1 MIKSWISGIHL
12 QNHLK
17 LLKYKFLRYKFR
29 YNHQLQSFNKREFY
43 EKYFQSVCLFN
54 RIFFKRSVGT
64 GFKNRYC
71 CQSHTRFKSPCKELQ
86 KEYSKDAI
94 SISFNSSGK
103 LYAQIIQNAPFDLF
117 ISADIARPK
126 KLYDEKITPFKEEV
140 YAKGV
145 LVLWSENLK
154 INSLEILKDPKIK
167 RIAMANP
174 KLAPYGKASMEVLDH
189 LKLTPSLKSKIVY
202 GASISQAHQ
211 FVATKNAQIGFGAL
225 SLIDKKD
232 KNLSYFII
240 DKALYSPIEQALITT
255 KNGANNPLAKVFKD
269 FLFSPKTRV
278 IFKEYGYIV
287 D

>member
-1 MIKSWISGIHL
+1 MV
-12 QNHLK
+12 QDLK
-17 LLKYKFLRYKFR
+17 IAVTANLTCTLKALVK
-29 YNHQLQSFNKREFY
+29 EF
-43 EKYFQSVCLFN
+43 
-54 RIFFKRSVGT
+54 
-64 GFKNRYC
+64 
-71 CQSHTRFKSPCKELQ
+71 Q
-86 KEYSKDAI
+86 KEHSKDTI
-94 SISFNSSGK
+94 SVSFNSSDK

-117 ISADIARPK
+117 ISADITRPK

-154 INSLEILKDPKIK
+154 IDSLEILKDPKIK

-211 FVATKNAQIGFGAL
+211 FVATKNAQMGFGAL

-240 DKALYSPIEQALITT
+240 DKALYGPIEQALITT

-269 FLFSPKTRV
+269 FLFSPKARA

>member
-1 MIKSWISGIHL
+1 MKNTFKAFAFLIVFFSSAL
-12 QNHLK
+12 LAQDLK
-17 LLKYKFLRYKFR
+17 IAAAANLTRVLKALV
-29 YNHQLQSFNKREFY
+29 QEF
-43 EKYFQSVCLFN
+43 
-54 RIFFKRSVGT
+54 
-64 GFKNRYC
+64 
-71 CQSHTRFKSPCKELQ
+71 Q
-86 KEYSKDAI
+86 KEHSKDAI

-117 ISADIARPK
+117 ISADITRPK

-189 LKLTPSLKSKIVY
+189 LKLTSNLKSKIIY

-240 DKALYSPIEQALITT
+240 DKALYHPIEQALVIT

-269 FLFSPKTRV
+269 FLFSPKARAV
-278 IFKEYGYIV
+278 FKEYGYIV

>member
-1 MIKSWISGIHL
+1 MKILIKSWISGIRL

-17 LLKYKFLRYKFR
+17 LLKYKFLRYKLGIITNS
-29 YNHQLQSFNKREFY
+29 NHNKREFY

-54 RIFFKRSVGT
+54 RIFSSALLVQDLKIAAA
-64 GFKNRYC
+64 NL
-71 CQSHTRFKSPCKELQ
+71 TRTLKALVKEFQ
-86 KEYSKDAI
+86 KEHSKDAI
-94 SISFNSSGK
+94 SVSFNSSGK

-126 KLYDEKITPFKEEV
+126 KIYDEKITPFKEEV

-211 FVATKNAQIGFGAL
+211 FVATKNARIGFGAL

-240 DKALYSPIEQALITT
+240 DKALYSLLNKP
-255 KNGANNPLAKVFKD
+255 
-269 FLFSPKTRV
+269 
-278 IFKEYGYIV
+278 
-287 D
+287 

>member
-1 MIKSWISGIHL
+1 MKNTFKAFAFLIVFFSSAL
-12 QNHLK
+12 LAQDLK
-17 LLKYKFLRYKFR
+17 IAAAANLTRALKALVK
-29 YNHQLQSFNKREFY
+29 EF
-43 EKYFQSVCLFN
+43 
-54 RIFFKRSVGT
+54 
-64 GFKNRYC
+64 
-71 CQSHTRFKSPCKELQ
+71 Q

-94 SISFNSSGK
+94 RISFNSSGK

-126 KLYDEKITPFKEEV
+126 KFIIYNEKITPFKEEV

-154 INSLEILKDPKIK
+154 MDSLEILKDPKIK

-174 KLAPYGKASMEVLDH
+174 KLAPYGKASMEVLEN
-189 LKLTPSLKSKIVY
+189 LKLASSLKPKIVY

-225 SLIDKKD
+225 SLMDKKD

-269 FLFSPKTRV
+269 FLFSPKARA

>member
-1 MIKSWISGIHL
+1 MKNTFKAFAFLIVFFSSAL
-12 QNHLK
+12 LAQDLK
-17 LLKYKFLRYKFR
+17 IAAANLTCTLKALVK
-29 YNHQLQSFNKREFY
+29 EF
-43 EKYFQSVCLFN
+43 
-54 RIFFKRSVGT
+54 
-64 GFKNRYC
+64 
-71 CQSHTRFKSPCKELQ
+71 Q
-86 KEYSKDAI
+86 KEHSKDAI
-94 SISFNSSGK
+94 SVSFNSSDK

-126 KLYDEKITPFKEEV
+126 KIYDEKITPFKEEV

-154 INSLEILKDPKIK
+154 IDSLEILKDPKIK

-174 KLAPYGKASMEVLDH
+174 KLAPYGKASMEVLEN
-189 LKLTPSLKSKIVY
+189 LKLASSLKPKIVY

-225 SLIDKKD
+225 SLMDKKD

-255 KNGANNPLAKVFKD
+255 KMGLIT
-269 FLFSPKTRV
+269 L
-278 IFKEYGYIV
+278 
-287 D
+287 

>member
-1 MIKSWISGIHL
+1 MKNTFKAFAFLIVFFSSAL
-12 QNHLK
+12 LAQDLK
-17 LLKYKFLRYKFR
+17 IAAAANLTRTLKALVE
-29 YNHQLQSFNKREFY
+29 EF
-43 EKYFQSVCLFN
+43 
-54 RIFFKRSVGT
+54 
-64 GFKNRYC
+64 
-71 CQSHTRFKSPCKELQ
+71 Q
-86 KEYSKDAI
+86 KEHPKDAI

-103 LYAQIIQNAPFDLF
+103 LYAQIVQNAPFDLF
-117 ISADIARPK
+117 ISADITRPK

-154 INSLEILKDPKIK
+154 MDSLEILKDPKIK

-174 KLAPYGKASMEVLDH
+174 KLAPYGKASMEVLEH
-189 LKLTPSLKSKIVY
+189 LKLTSSLKSKIIY

-225 SLIDKKD
+225 SLIDKKIDKKD

-240 DKALYSPIEQALITT
+240 DKALYNPIEQALITT

-269 FLFSPKTRV
+269 FLFSPKARA

>member
-1 MIKSWISGIHL
+1 MKILIKSWISGIRL

-17 LLKYKFLRYKFR
+17 LLKYKLGIITNS
-29 YNHQLQSFNKREFY
+29 NHNKREFY

-64 GFKNRYC
+64 GFKNRC
-71 CQSHTRFKSPCKELQ
+71 C
-86 KEYSKDAI
+86 
-94 SISFNSSGK
+94 
-103 LYAQIIQNAPFDLF
+103 
-117 ISADIARPK
+117 
-126 KLYDEKITPFKEEV
+126 FKEEA

-154 INSLEILKDPKIK
+154 IDSLEILKDSKIK

-225 SLIDKKD
+225 SLMDKKD

-240 DKALYSPIEQALITT
+240 DKALYSPIEQVLITT

-269 FLFSPKTRV
+269 FLFSPKARA

>member
-1 MIKSWISGIHL
+1 MDKRNTPTKPPQTFKIQIFKIQI
-12 QNHLK
+12 
-17 LLKYKFLRYKFR
+17 R

-64 GFKNRYC
+64 GFKNRCYC
-71 CQSHTRFKSPCKELQ
+71 ANLTYALKALVKEFQ
-86 KEYSKDAI
+86 KEHSKDAI
-94 SISFNSSGK
+94 SVSFNFSGK

-117 ISADIARPK
+117 ISADITRPK

-154 INSLEILKDPKIK
+154 IDSLEILKDPKIK

-189 LKLTPSLKSKIVY
+189 LKLTPGLKSKIIY
-202 GASISQAHQ
+202 GTSISQAHQ

-225 SLIDKKD
+225 SLMDKKD

-269 FLFSPKTRV
+269 FLFSPKARA

>member
-1 MIKSWISGIHL
+1 ML
-12 QNHLK
+12 
-17 LLKYKFLRYKFR
+17 
-29 YNHQLQSFNKREFY
+29 NKEF
-43 EKYFQSVCLFN
+43 
-54 RIFFKRSVGT
+54 
-64 GFKNRYC
+64 
-71 CQSHTRFKSPCKELQ
+71 Q
-86 KEYSKDAI
+86 KEHSKDAI
-94 SISFNSSGK
+94 SVSFNSSGK

-117 ISADIARPK
+117 IAADIARPK

-154 INSLEILKDPKIK
+154 IDSLEILKDPKIK

-189 LKLTPSLKSKIVY
+189 LKLTPSLKSKIIY
-202 GASISQAHQ
+202 GASVSQAHQ

-225 SLIDKKD
+225 SLMDKKD
-232 KNLSYFII
+232 KNLSYSII

-269 FLFSPKTRV
+269 FLFSPKARA

>member
-1 MIKSWISGIHL
+1 MKNTFKAFAFLIVFFSSAL
-12 QNHLK
+12 LAQDLK
-17 LLKYKFLRYKFR
+17 IAAAANLTCTLKALVK
-29 YNHQLQSFNKREFY
+29 EF
-43 EKYFQSVCLFN
+43 
-54 RIFFKRSVGT
+54 
-64 GFKNRYC
+64 
-71 CQSHTRFKSPCKELQ
+71 Q
-86 KEYSKDAI
+86 KEHSKDA
-94 SISFNSSGK
+94 ISFNSSGK

-117 ISADIARPK
+117 IAADITRPK

-154 INSLEILKDPKIK
+154 IDSLEILKDPKIK

-240 DKALYSPIEQALITT
+240 
-255 KNGANNPLAKVFKD
+255 
-269 FLFSPKTRV
+269 
-278 IFKEYGYIV
+278 
-287 D
+287 

>member
-1 MIKSWISGIHL
+1 MDKWDTPTKPSQTFKIQIFKIQIGIITNS
-12 QNHLK
+12 NHLIK
-17 LLKYKFLRYKFR
+17 GSSMKNTFKAFAFLIVFFSSALLAQDLKIAAAANLTHALKALVK
-29 YNHQLQSFNKREFY
+29 EF
-43 EKYFQSVCLFN
+43 
-54 RIFFKRSVGT
+54 
-64 GFKNRYC
+64 
-71 CQSHTRFKSPCKELQ
+71 Q
-86 KEYSKDAI
+86 KEHPKDAI

-103 LYAQIIQNAPFDLF
+103 LYAQIIQNTPFDLF
-117 ISADIARPK
+117 ISADITRPK
-126 KLYDEKITPFKEEV
+126 KLYDEKITPFKEEA

-154 INSLEILKDPKIK
+154 IDSLEILKDPKIK

-189 LKLTPSLKSKIVY
+189 LKLTSSLKSKIVY

-240 DKALYSPIEQALITT
+240 DKALYNPIEQALITT

-269 FLFSPKTRV
+269 FLFSPKTRA
-278 IFKEYGYIV
+278 IFKE
-287 D
+287 

>member
-1 MIKSWISGIHL
+1 MKNTFKAFAFLIVFFSSAL
-12 QNHLK
+12 LAQDLK
-17 LLKYKFLRYKFR
+17 IAAAANLTRALKALVK
-29 YNHQLQSFNKREFY
+29 EF
-43 EKYFQSVCLFN
+43 
-54 RIFFKRSVGT
+54 
-64 GFKNRYC
+64 
-71 CQSHTRFKSPCKELQ
+71 Q
-86 KEYSKDAI
+86 KEHPKDA
-94 SISFNSSGK
+94 ISFNSSSK

-126 KLYDEKITPFKEEV
+126 KLHDEKITPFKEEV

-145 LVLWSENLK
+145 LVLWSEDLK
-154 INSLEILKDPKIK
+154 MDSLEILKDPKIK
-167 RIAMANP
+167 YIAMANP
-174 KLAPYGKASMEVLDH
+174 KLDPYGKASMEVLDH
-189 LKLTPSLKSKIVY
+189 LKLTPSLKSKIIY

-240 DKALYSPIEQALITT
+240 DKALYNPIEQALIIT

-269 FLFSPKTRV
+269 FLFSPKARA
-278 IFKEYGYIV
+278 IFKECGYIV

>member
-1 MIKSWISGIHL
+1 M
-12 QNHLK
+12 
-17 LLKYKFLRYKFR
+17 
-29 YNHQLQSFNKREFY
+29 
-43 EKYFQSVCLFN
+43 
-54 RIFFKRSVGT
+54 
-64 GFKNRYC
+64 
-71 CQSHTRFKSPCKELQ
+71 
-86 KEYSKDAI
+86 
-94 SISFNSSGK
+94 
-103 LYAQIIQNAPFDLF
+103 
-117 ISADIARPK
+117 
-126 KLYDEKITPFKEEV
+126 
-140 YAKGV
+140 

-154 INSLEILKDPKIK
+154 IDSLEILKDPKIK

-174 KLAPYGKASMEVLDH
+174 KLTPYGKASMEVLDH

-269 FLFSPKTRV
+269 FLFSPKARA
-278 IFKEYGYIV
+278 ILKEYGHIV

>member
-1 MIKSWISGIHL
+1 MKNTFKAFAFLIVFFSSAL
-12 QNHLK
+12 LAQDLK
-17 LLKYKFLRYKFR
+17 IAAANLTCALKALVK
-29 YNHQLQSFNKREFY
+29 EF
-43 EKYFQSVCLFN
+43 
-54 RIFFKRSVGT
+54 
-64 GFKNRYC
+64 
-71 CQSHTRFKSPCKELQ
+71 Q
-86 KEYSKDAI
+86 KEHPKDAI
-94 SISFNSSGK
+94 SVSFNSSGK

-126 KLYDEKITPFKEEV
+126 KIYDEKITPFKEEV

-154 INSLEILKDPKIK
+154 IDSLEILKDPKIK
-167 RIAMANP
+167 RIAMANL

-189 LKLTPSLKSKIVY
+189 LKLIPGLKSKIVY

-269 FLFSPKTRV
+269 FLFSPKARA